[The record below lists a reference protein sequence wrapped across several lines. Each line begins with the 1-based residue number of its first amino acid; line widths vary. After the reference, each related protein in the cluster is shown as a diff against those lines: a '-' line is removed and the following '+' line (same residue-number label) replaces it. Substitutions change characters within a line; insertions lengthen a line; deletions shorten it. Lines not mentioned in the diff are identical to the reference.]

1 MIIADDPTISRAH
14 AEISVGGDGVA
25 RVRDLSKFGT
35 KIDGARVDRSLPA
48 GVPLLAAAPGADR
61 DRVRL
66 TFGGKTPVA
75 TVAVLVRV
83 DDGDASLATRADSD
97 ATTAGEEEDDDDGG
111 ALAAPGSPGDEDASS
126 LSRRNAAR
134 VQPEPRRGGALPS
147 AVSAASVALARAAAD
162 RRRAARDSADRA
174 EAADGEAPAETPA
187 LHAEAPASPR
197 RERDAAY
204 AAREGKSTVVFESI
218 KASRSRETAE
228 PAGRRADPRNF
239 KKFRK
244 ALSSRGG
251 ASGGG
256 GSTLTARRR
265 RVVRYADEAYDA
277 LHQWEDADVAARHEA
292 ARRDA
297 RTADEMFETGNEG
310 AGQRSGAAPG
320 KRKAAAAPR
329 KPRGA
334 AAKGR

>member
-66 TFGGKTPVA
+66 TFGGKTPSPPS
-75 TVAVLVRV
+75 RCWF
-83 DDGDASLATRADSD
+83 ASTTATRRSRARGLGRDD
-97 ATTAGEEEDDDDGG
+97 RGGGGGETTAA
-111 ALAAPGSPGDEDASS
+111 ALAAPKPGDEDASS
-126 LSRRNAAR
+126 LSRRT
-134 VQPEPRRGGALPS
+134 PRASTRTQAGRRCPS

-174 EAADGEAPAETPA
+174 EATDAEAPAEAPA
-187 LHAEAPASPR
+187 LNAEAPASPR

-228 PAGRRADPRNF
+228 PAGRRGADPRNF

-244 ALSSRGG
+244 ASSSRGG